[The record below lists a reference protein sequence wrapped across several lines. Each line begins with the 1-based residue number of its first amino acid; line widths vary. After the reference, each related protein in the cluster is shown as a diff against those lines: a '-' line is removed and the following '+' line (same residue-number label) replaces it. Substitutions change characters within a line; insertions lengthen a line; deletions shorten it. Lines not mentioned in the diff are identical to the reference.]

1 MTHVAPSVQ
10 RKPAL
15 IFSLMAQEPLKLKRK
30 FNVFLPL
37 ALIGRNQ
44 AVDAPRLNSSLSI
57 SRGVAPPRI

>member
-37 ALIGRNQ
+37 ALNC
-44 AVDAPRLNSSLSI
+44 VL
-57 SRGVAPPRI
+57 SRGECATSTGR